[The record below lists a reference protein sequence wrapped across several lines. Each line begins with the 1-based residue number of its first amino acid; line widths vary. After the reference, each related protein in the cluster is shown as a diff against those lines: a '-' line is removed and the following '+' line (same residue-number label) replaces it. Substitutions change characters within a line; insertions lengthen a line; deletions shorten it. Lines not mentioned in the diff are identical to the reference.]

1 MFIRHAAHIARAH
14 SRTLTVGNIC
24 RTVRGRVAGEAEADK
39 LDAVCRAFADKIRTQ
54 PGYV

>member
-1 MFIRHAAHIARAH
+1 MLSRVSQIVRAH
-14 SRTLTVGNIC
+14 SRSVTVGNIC

-54 PGYV
+54 PG